1 MTTRRRV
8 DITVDAYDA
17 PGLIAVARE
26 RERQR
31 DLGHDD
37 AMETSLVRVLR
48 EIPSIGHMG
57 IANAAVFRAAN
68 DQGRTSCATVML
80 EEVAEAVE
88 ELMELELMGGAERR
102 RKSEAAEVELFQ
114 AAAVM
119 VRIATKLRADRLR
132 DIDAKGGE

>member
-1 MTTRRRV
+1 MRRTV

-31 DLGHDD
+31 TLGHDD
-37 AMETSLVRVLR
+37 AMGMPLASLLR

-57 IANAAVFRAAN
+57 IASAAVFRAAN
-68 DQGRTSCATVML
+68 DQGRASCATVML

-88 ELMELELMGGAERR
+88 ELMELELMGAAERR
-102 RKSEAAEVELFQ
+102 RKSEVAEVELFQ

-119 VRIATKLRADRLR
+119 VRIATKLRAERLG
-132 DIDAKGGE
+132 DLGAKGGE